1 MTRARALSACRPRCA
16 LVLAALLV
24 VMCSLA
30 YAATE
35 QPYTRAAFAAAQA
48 QHKRILVD
56 VEAPWCSTCAV
67 QRPIISRLDKQ
78 PALNDLVV
86 FRVDFDR
93 DTEALRALRVSVQST
108 LILFDG
114 RTEIARLTGE
124 TDSRAIDAFLEQ
136 APSRYARASALSL
149 ASYVFAMLAGA
160 LSILSPCVLPLL
172 PIVIAGA
179 ATSRRL
185 GPPVLAAGL
194 AVSFVTIGLFVA
206 TIGFSVGIERST
218 LRLAAAVL
226 MVVFGLVL
234 LSQSLESRFALLAAP
249 LQALGG
255 RLMTHAAPSGLAGQF
270 LIGLLLGAVWSPCTG
285 PLLGAAST
293 LAMQR
298 QGLGQAAL
306 IMLLFGTGAAAP
318 LAIIGALSRK
328 TLLRWRARISS
339 FGHAGH
345 LVLGA
350 ILLLLGILMLTGID
364 RSIETA
370 LLRVTPDWLTRLTTS
385 I

>member
-1 MTRARALSACRPRCA
+1 VTCARQLRCA
-16 LVLAALLV
+16 LVLVALLAA
-24 VMCSLA
+24 MCSTA
-30 YAATE
+30 YAATQ
-35 QPYTRAAFAAAQA
+35 QPYTQAAFAAAQA
-48 QHKRILVD
+48 NNKRILVD
-56 VEAPWCSTCAV
+56 VEAPWCSTCAI

-78 PALNDLVV
+78 PTLSDLVV
-86 FRVDFDR
+86 FTVDFDH
-93 DTEALRALRVSVQST
+93 DAAALRAFRVSVQST
-108 LILFDG
+108 LILFHG
-114 RTEIARLTGE
+114 KTEIARLTGE
-124 TDSRAIDAFLEQ
+124 TDSHAIDAFLEQ
-136 APSRYARASALSL
+136 APSRFAQARALSL
-149 ASYVFAMLAGA
+149 ASYVLAMLAGA

-172 PIVIAGA
+172 PVIIAGA
-179 ATSRRL
+179 ATSHRL

-206 TIGFSVGIERST
+206 TIGFSIGIHSST
-218 LRLAAAVL
+218 FRLAAAVL

-234 LSQSLESRFALLAAP
+234 LSHSLESRFALLTAP
-249 LQALGG
+249 LQTLGG
-255 RLMTHAAPSGLAGQF
+255 RLMTHTAPSSLAGQF

-285 PLLGAAST
+285 PLLGVAGT

-298 QGLGQAAL
+298 HRLGQAAL
-306 IMLLFGTGAAAP
+306 IMLLFGIGAAAP

-339 FGHAGH
+339 LGHAGH

-350 ILLLLGILMLTGID
+350 ILLLLGILMLTGLD